1 MTDPKRRG
9 PRQPAQSP
17 KGQIQYL
24 KPQYNRLPPYARALD
39 PGRRTLWVLTGNEA
53 WEWAKGEAWMPGA
66 KVVLPPGE
74 HPSAYRW
81 SFSKSFQDAVI
92 VAAGHPPP
100 FDVIAALA
108 GYLLAHL
115 DLVLYLDHRGRS
127 IRLNPARR
135 AA

>member
-1 MTDPKRRG
+1 MHD
-9 PRQPAQSP
+9 
-17 KGQIQYL
+17 
-24 KPQYNRLPPYARALD
+24 
-39 PGRRTLWVLTGNEA
+39 
-53 WEWAKGEAWMPGA
+53 A

-74 HPSAYRW
+74 HPSAYGWRFAQ
-81 SFSKSFQDAVI
+81 SFMDCVI

-115 DLVLYLDHRGRS
+115 DLVLYLDQRGQA
-127 IRLNPARR
+127 IRLNPSKR